1 MFMLTFIIAS
11 VIAFMIKN
19 IFCAVDTLFKPE
31 KDKCMIYSVIIR
43 VLAVFVEIVV
53 LLTLLRV
60 VAILKIYDLIDGFW
74 IV

>member
-19 IFCAVDTLFKPE
+19 IFCAIDTLLKPK

-43 VLAVFVEIVV
+43 ILAIFIETVV

-60 VAILKIYDLIDGFW
+60 VAILKVYDLMEGFW

>member
-19 IFCAVDTLFKPE
+19 IFCAVVTLFKPK
-31 KDKCMIYSVIIR
+31 KDKCMIYSAIIR
-43 VLAVFVEIVV
+43 ILAVFIEIVV

-60 VAILKIYDLIDGFW
+60 VAILKVYDLMEGFW

>member
-1 MFMLTFIIAS
+1 MFMLSFIIAS

-19 IFCAVDTLFKPE
+19 IFCAVGTLLKPK

-43 VLAVFVEIVV
+43 ILAVFIEIVV

-60 VAILKIYDLIDGFW
+60 VAILKVYDLMEGFW

>member
-1 MFMLTFIIAS
+1 MFMLSFIIAS

-19 IFCAVDTLFKPE
+19 IFCAVDTLLKSK

-43 VLAVFVEIVV
+43 ILAVFIETIV

-60 VAILKIYDLIDGFW
+60 VAILKVYDLMEGFW